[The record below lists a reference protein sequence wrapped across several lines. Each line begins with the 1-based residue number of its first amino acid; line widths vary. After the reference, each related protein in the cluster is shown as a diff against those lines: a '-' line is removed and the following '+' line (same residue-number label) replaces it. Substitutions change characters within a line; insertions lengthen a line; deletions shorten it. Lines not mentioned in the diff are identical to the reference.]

1 MKSAKELVAEA
12 NAKITTVQ
20 PQDAIKMLNDPDVVF
35 IDLRDSAE
43 LQREGKVPN
52 AVHVNRG
59 MLEFSIDPNYPAHN
73 PVFNSGKKIMFYCA
87 GGGRSALAAATA
99 QDMGLKNVA
108 HVAGGFK
115 GWRDA
120 GGPVE
125 PPRT

>member
-1 MKSAKELVAEA
+1 MKSVKDLVAEA

-20 PQDAIKMLNDPDVVF
+20 PQDAIKLVNDPNVVF
-35 IDLRDSAE
+35 VDLRDSAE

-99 QDMGLKNVA
+99 QEMGLKNVA
-108 HVAGGFK
+108 HVAGGFR
-115 GWRDA
+115 GWREV

-125 PPRT
+125 RS

>member
-1 MKSAKELVAEA
+1 MKSVKDLVAEA

-20 PQDAIKMLNDPDVVF
+20 PQDAIKLVNDPNVAFV
-35 IDLRDSAE
+35 DLRDSAE

-99 QDMGLKNVA
+99 QEMGLKNVA
-108 HVAGGFK
+108 HVAGGFR
-115 GWRDA
+115 GWREV

-125 PPRT
+125 RS